1 MRDLERKRIRER
13 EYKKMRRE
21 DPGYVERLRSH
32 ARDYNRRLRQAV
44 LERLGQKCSRCG
56 YKDVRAL
63 EIDHKFGGGTEERRR
78 LGYPTYYVHV
88 LRHLD
93 RFQILCANCNMIK
106 RRENGEW

>member
-13 EYKKMRRE
+13 EYKKMQRE
-21 DPGYVERLRSH
+21 DPEYVERLRSH

-78 LGYPTYYVHV
+78 LGPPLTTFMCSDSPTGS
-88 LRHLD
+88 
-93 RFQILCANCNMIK
+93 RFFAPTAT
-106 RRENGEW
+106 